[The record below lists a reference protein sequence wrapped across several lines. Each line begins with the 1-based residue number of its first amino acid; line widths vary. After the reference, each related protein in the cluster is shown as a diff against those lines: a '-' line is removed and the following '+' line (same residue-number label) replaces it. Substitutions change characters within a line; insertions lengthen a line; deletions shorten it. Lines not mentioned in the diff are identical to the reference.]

1 MYMATLIAHV
11 TFFRVSIR
19 YTSNEARIGWR
30 WCGAMT
36 GHGDNSAPTPVAN
49 GSANTNLCV
58 ANARANAIEIVVTG
72 DGAV

>member
-1 MYMATLIAHV
+1 
-11 TFFRVSIR
+11 
-19 YTSNEARIGWR
+19 
-30 WCGAMT
+30 MT